1 MAGEFVEA
9 HHDSSF
15 PNATVCL
22 HSHDFYE
29 LLYCCNTCGVEYL
42 VGTSRYRLKKGDI
55 VWVAPGMSHRPL
67 IPADT
72 HAAYHRDVIWISRK
86 FMDEL
91 VCPFASGDLGR
102 RGRSGLMRTA
112 GTEWEFLGDHFHNCV
127 RESEQKNPGWQ
138 MAMMGNVMMLVSGL
152 SRCESKAGLPLPA
165 EAPELLDQVMDYI
178 EAHYS
183 EHITLADTA
192 ARFYVSGSTISN
204 LFRQK
209 MGASFYRC
217 GDHFHN
223 CVRESEQ
230 KNPGWQMA
238 MMGNVMMLV
247 SGLSR
252 CESKAGLPL
261 PAETPEL
268 LDQVMDYIEA
278 HYSEHITLA
287 DTAARFYVSGSTI
300 SNLFRQKMGASFYR
314 CVTQRRLIAAKDLIR
329 RGTLADTAARFY
341 VSGSTIS
348 NLFRQKM
355 GASFYRCVTQRRLI
369 AAKDLI
375 RRGVAMES
383 VNEQVG
389 FKDYSG
395 FYRAFKQE
403 YGLSP
408 RQFRQLQERSAGGWG
423 FSSTISNLFRQKMG
437 ASFYRCVTQRRLIAA
452 KDLIRRGVAMESV
465 NEQVGF
471 KDYSGFYRAFKQ
483 EYGLSPRQFRQLQE
497 RSAGGWGFS
506 HGKRPDT
513 TDG

>member
-1 MAGEFVEA
+1 MNDVVGYVYIDKMKGCIFVKLAELRRITKQSPIPNSADEQQDLIITLKQGGIELSTIYQELEMAGEFVEA

-67 IPADT
+67 IPADAQ
-72 HAAYHRDVIWISRK
+72 AAYHRDVIWISRK

-127 RESEQKNPGWQ
+127 RESEQKNLGWQ

-217 GDHFHN
+217 
-223 CVRESEQ
+223 
-230 KNPGWQMA
+230 
-238 MMGNVMMLV
+238 
-247 SGLSR
+247 
-252 CESKAGLPL
+252 
-261 PAETPEL
+261 
-268 LDQVMDYIEA
+268 
-278 HYSEHITLA
+278 
-287 DTAARFYVSGSTI
+287 
-300 SNLFRQKMGASFYR
+300 
-314 CVTQRRLIAAKDLIR
+314 
-329 RGTLADTAARFY
+329 
-341 VSGSTIS
+341 
-348 NLFRQKM
+348 
-355 GASFYRCVTQRRLI
+355 VTQRRLI

-389 FKDYSG
+389 F
-395 FYRAFKQE
+395 R
-403 YGLSP
+403 
-408 RQFRQLQERSAGGWG
+408 
-423 FSSTISNLFRQKMG
+423 
-437 ASFYRCVTQRRLIAA
+437 
-452 KDLIRRGVAMESV
+452 
-465 NEQVGF
+465 
-471 KDYSGFYRAFKQ
+471 DYSGFYRAFKQ

-506 HGKRPDT
+506 HGKRSDT